1 MLGLSLPEIIFLAIL
16 ALVVIGPKQLP
27 EVARTIGRVLNE
39 LRRASSSLTEELRS
53 HVKID
58 PIRLDDPKPPQE
70 MQPHE
75 ANQGGHYPE
84 DGPGTIVP
92 STEGT
97 AENSESNPEDKSEVK
112 KS

>member
-39 LRRASSSLTEELRS
+39 LRRASSSLTEEFRQ
-53 HVKID
+53 HVKMD
-58 PIRLDDPKPPQE
+58 PIRLEDPKPAE
-70 MQPHE
+70 EVKPHE

-84 DGPGTIVP
+84 DGP
-92 STEGT
+92 
-97 AENSESNPEDKSEVK
+97 AENPDKSDEK